1 MQFVTQLIHSST
13 INRCL
18 RQISLLS
25 LATTL
30 AACTTAM
37 QPMYSNQ
44 SAQTTVP
51 SDALSRAVTQ
61 SFNAADCNAQPDSKQ
76 PQYIIGY
83 GSLMQDES
91 RKRTSPQAE
100 AAHPIEVSGYLRG
113 WFAKGSPVGFS
124 TTFLGVLPDPK
135 SQLNAVIYRIEMNE
149 LRATDLREAS
159 YCRKSVPFADIKVLE
174 KSSFKLADG
183 QAWIYVNK
191 PESAAVPSVKFPIVQ
206 SYVDIFVSGCMEQE
220 QRYELKG
227 FAEQC
232 LTTTNDWSTYWVN
245 DRPYPR
251 RSFIS
256 QPKASQIDSLLSL
269 RLSDYFSQIRIE

>member
-1 MQFVTQLIHSST
+1 MQLVTQFIRSFT
-13 INRCL
+13 VNRCL
-18 RQISLLS
+18 RQTALLS
-25 LATTL
+25 VATTL
-30 AACTTAM
+30 AACTATM
-37 QPMYSNQ
+37 QPMLSNP
-44 SAQTTVP
+44 SEQTPVL
-51 SDALSRAVTQ
+51 SDALTRAITQ
-61 SFNAADCNAQPDSKQ
+61 PFNAADCNALPDSKQ

-124 TTFLGVLPDPK
+124 TTFLGVLPDTN
-135 SQLNAVIYRIEMNE
+135 SRLNAVIYRIEMNE

-159 YCRKSVPFADIKVLE
+159 YCRKRVPFADIKILE
-174 KSSFKLADG
+174 KNSFKLADG
-183 QAWIYVNK
+183 QAWIYVNP
-191 PESAAVPSVKFPIVQ
+191 PETAVVPSVRFPIVQ

-232 LTTTNDWSTYWVN
+232 LTTTNDWSTHWVN
-245 DRPYPR
+245 DRPFPR
-251 RSFIS
+251 RPFIS

-269 RLSDYFSQIRIE
+269 RLPEYFSHVRIE